1 MEDLVSYVIKNDYYN
16 SIEDEIICSICKNI
30 KVNPIICSKCQNSF
44 CSNV

>member
-1 MEDLVSYVIKNDYYN
+1 MEDLVSYVIKNYYYN

-44 CSNV
+44 